1 MDAVGE
7 VPGGKP
13 LVLFDLDGT
22 LLDGRTIH
30 HLARQHEV
38 LEEARER
45 WSRDDRGPTSVSPP
59 VKRQVAQ
66 LFEGVR
72 EADLFLTSAELSFH
86 DGVADA
92 IDELRRQGCIL
103 GVATGSY
110 HVAAERTRRA
120 LMLDLAVGAELAV
133 DDEGILTG
141 ELVPS
146 GYDGDCGE
154 WVCKRAV
161 LETHADRYEASATV
175 AVGDGLN
182 DVCMLEAADLG
193 IAVPGAAQPAREA
206 ADVVAE
212 LAEVPDLVADR
223 FEVTPDTRLE
233 L

>member
-7 VPGGKP
+7 VPGGQP

-30 HLARQHEV
+30 HLAREQGV

-45 WSRDDRGPTSVSPP
+45 WGRDDRGPTSVSGP
-59 VKRQVAQ
+59 VKREVAA
-66 LFEGVR
+66 LFEGMR
-72 EADLFLTSAELSFH
+72 EADMFLASAELSFH
-86 DGVADA
+86 DEAADA
-92 IDELRRQGCIL
+92 IDALRRQGCIL

-110 HVAAERTRRA
+110 HVAAERARRA

-133 DDEGILTG
+133 DDQGVVTG
-141 ELVPS
+141 ELEPS
-146 GYDGDCGE
+146 GYDGDCDE

-161 LETHADRYEASATV
+161 LETHADRYEASATI
-175 AVGDGLN
+175 AVGDGRN

-193 IAVPGAAQPAREA
+193 IAVPGATEPAREA
-206 ADVVAE
+206 ADAVAA
-212 LAEVPDLVADR
+212 LAEVPELIADR
-223 FEVTPDTRLE
+223 FEITPDARLE